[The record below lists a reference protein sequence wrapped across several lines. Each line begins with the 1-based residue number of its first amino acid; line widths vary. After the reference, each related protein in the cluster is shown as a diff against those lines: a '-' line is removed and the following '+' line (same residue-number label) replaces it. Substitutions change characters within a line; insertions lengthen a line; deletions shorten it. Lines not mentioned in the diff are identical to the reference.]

1 MAKNISAD
9 VAEFIKD
16 YLITLRPKFNDIA
29 KRYNDTFLNLH
40 GLEAEANNI
49 ARASVLN
56 SFTRAEID
64 PDTDLANAIASCIKV
79 KLTGDSNS
87 GTIAYEIIDEF
98 KNQDMLKTWNLKD
111 GGIGKSKVRTEGIAE
126 MFDQGRSEYTV
137 QPTGD
142 RKYIAIPPPGE
153 EYDPENPDNI
163 VLRSATIPE
172 RAGSNYID
180 NVDADMRKWAKRKQS
195 ELVQEF
201 LNEINQLLM

>member
-1 MAKNISAD
+1 MVKNISD
-9 VAEFIKD
+9 VNSVI
-16 YLITLRPKFNDIA
+16 LNSLLPKFKDI
-29 KRYNDTFLNLH
+29 KQRYEDIFSNLH
-40 GLEAEANNI
+40 LLEAEANNI

-79 KLTGDSNS
+79 KITGDFNS
-87 GTIAYEIIDEF
+87 GTIKCEIIDEF

-153 EYDPENPDNI
+153 EYDPENPDNTI
-163 VLRSATIPE
+163 LRSATIPA
-172 RAGSNYID
+172 RPGSNYIEY
-180 NVDADMRKWAKRKQS
+180 VDEDIQDWANRKQI
-195 ELVQEF
+195 EILEEF

>member
-1 MAKNISAD
+1 MAKNISD
-9 VAEFIKD
+9 VTKVLLNAMLPQIKD
-16 YLITLRPKFNDIA
+16 IQQ
-29 KRYNDTFLNLH
+29 RYNDVFSNLH
-40 GLEAEANNI
+40 LLEAEANNI

-79 KLTGDSNS
+79 KITGNPQS
-87 GTIAYEIIDEF
+87 GTLKCEIIDEF

-180 NVDADMRKWAKRKQS
+180 TVYADIQKWAKKKQS
-195 ELVQEF
+195 EITQEF
-201 LNEINQLLM
+201 INEINQLLM

>member
-1 MAKNISAD
+1 MSEDISD
-9 VAEFIKD
+9 VATV
-16 YLITLRPKFNDIA
+16 LLNALRPKFNDILQ
-29 KRYNDTFLNLH
+29 RYNDVFSNLH
-40 GLEAEANNI
+40 LLEAEANNI
-49 ARASVLN
+49 ARASVLK
-56 SFTRAEID
+56 SFEHVDID

-79 KLTGDSNS
+79 KITGNPQS
-87 GTIAYEIIDEF
+87 GMMGYEIIDEF

-172 RAGSNYID
+172 RAGSNYIAT
-180 NVDADMRKWAKRKQS
+180 VDADIQKWAKKKQS
-195 ELVQEF
+195 EITQEF
-201 LNEINQLLM
+201 VNEINQLLM

>member
-1 MAKNISAD
+1 MAKNISGVD
-9 VAEFIKD
+9 EFIKG
-16 YLITLRPKFNDIA
+16 YINTLRPKFNDIA

-40 GLEAEANNI
+40 WLEAEANNI
-49 ARASVLN
+49 ARASVLD

-79 KLTGDSNS
+79 KITGNPQS
-87 GTIAYEIIDEF
+87 GTIKCEIIDEF
-98 KNQDMLKTWNLKD
+98 KNQNMLKTWNLKD
-111 GGIGKSKVRTEGIAE
+111 GGIGKSKVRTKGIAE
-126 MFDQGRSEYTV
+126 IFDQGRSEYTV

-163 VLRSATIPE
+163 ILRSATIPE

-180 NVDADMRKWAKRKQS
+180 NVYADIQKWAKKKQS
-195 ELVQEF
+195 EIVQEF

>member
-1 MAKNISAD
+1 MSEDISD
-9 VAEFIKD
+9 VATV
-16 YLITLRPKFNDIA
+16 LLNALRPKFNDILQ
-29 KRYNDTFLNLH
+29 RYNDVFSNLH
-40 GLEAEANNI
+40 LLEAEANNI

-79 KLTGDSNS
+79 KITGNPQS
-87 GTIAYEIIDEF
+87 GTLKCEIIDEF

-180 NVDADMRKWAKRKQS
+180 TVYADIQKWAKKKQS
-195 ELVQEF
+195 EITQEF
-201 LNEINQLLM
+201 VNEINQLLM

>member
-1 MAKNISAD
+1 MDKRISD
-9 VAEFIKD
+9 VTKVLLNAMLPQIKD
-16 YLITLRPKFNDIA
+16 IQQ
-29 KRYNDTFLNLH
+29 RYNDVFSNLH
-40 GLEAEANNI
+40 LLEAEANNI
-49 ARASVLN
+49 ARASVLK
-56 SFTRAEID
+56 SFEKADID

-79 KLTGDSNS
+79 KLTGNPQS
-87 GTIAYEIIDEF
+87 GMMEYEIIDEF

-126 MFDQGRSEYTV
+126 MFDHGRSEYTV

-172 RAGSNYID
+172 RAGSNYIA
-180 NVDADMRKWAKRKQS
+180 NVDADIRKWAKRKQS
-195 ELVQEF
+195 EITQEF

>member
-1 MAKNISAD
+1 MAKSTTD
-9 VAEFIKD
+9 DFIQS
-16 YLITLRPKFNDIA
+16 LLASLVPKFNDIG
-29 KRYNDTFLNLH
+29 KRYHDVFSNLH
-40 GLEAEANNI
+40 LLEAEANNI
-49 ARASVLN
+49 ARESVLK
-56 SFTRAEID
+56 SFERADID

-79 KLTGDSNS
+79 KITGNPQS
-87 GTIAYEIIDEF
+87 GTMSCKIIDEF
-98 KNQDMLKTWNLKD
+98 KNQNMLKTWNLKD

-126 MFDQGRSEYTV
+126 FFDQGRTEYTV

-163 VLRSATIPE
+163 IRRSATIPE

-180 NVDADMRKWAKRKQS
+180 NVYADIQKWAKQRQS
-195 ELVQEF
+195 EITQEF